1 MDANDSANKDSEGNE
16 EHSREILN
24 HFREYQNHKQ
34 TISKNMDVKVAATEG
49 SEGNEHVIGN

>member
-16 EHSREILN
+16 ERSREILN

-34 TISKNMDVKVAATEG
+34 TISKNMDV
-49 SEGNEHVIGN
+49 